1 MGPNCSFDPK
11 DNFWQNW
18 LSLLSTHCTLLC
30 YNILKI
36 PQSANH
42 ETESCIILAWIGY
55 ELP

>member
-42 ETESCIILAWIGY
+42 ETESCITLAWIGC